1 MFLTVIKNVIFQEH
15 DMINNMEL
23 LKMIM
28 ETHPEQPPAFILE
41 QYAIYKAGLAE
52 INTRLASGEQVGD
65 VVGAINVSEAAE
77 AAPVQKTEKESL
89 TRGYTRRN
97 LKVKPEEAIQDDK
110 IFCCIC
116 GKECQTLT
124 EKHLVSHNGLT
135 REGYLKLC
143 GYESGQP
150 LMSKAHLNKMKGN
163 VLKAQQARKAGKTSS
178 DAQAGGGKK
187 GKTDEAPSA

>member
-1 MFLTVIKNVIFQEH
+1 MYTKNVHQKNSFSGAN
-15 DMINNMEL
+15 MINNMEL

-52 INTRLASGEQVGD
+52 INTRLASGEQVGN
-65 VVGAINVSEAAE
+65 VVESITVGETTE
-77 AAPVQKTEKESL
+77 AAPPAQKTEKESL
-89 TRGYTRRN
+89 TKGYTRRN

-110 IFCCIC
+110 ILCCIC

-124 EKHLVSHNGLT
+124 EKHLTSHNGLT

-143 GYESGQP
+143 GYEPGQA

-163 VLKAQQARKAGKTSS
+163 VLKAQQARKAGKTSAETGETRET
-178 DAQAGGGKK
+178 DA
-187 GKTDEAPSA
+187 ESAA